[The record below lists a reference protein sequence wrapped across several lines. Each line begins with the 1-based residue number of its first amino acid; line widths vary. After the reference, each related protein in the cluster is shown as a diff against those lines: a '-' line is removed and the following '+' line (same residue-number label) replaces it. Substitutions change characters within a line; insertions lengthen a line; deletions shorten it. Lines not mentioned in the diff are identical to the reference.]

1 MFDYGSSEEDLARI
15 ARAGSDELC
24 DAGVEAQRL
33 ERQACARKIMT
44 AVRVAALVF
53 DQVMDL
59 CEGRNV
65 NALPEKAAL
74 REVSIRF
81 GVSVS
86 VAGKWIALGEGLRDM
101 PVVLD
106 AFLDGDLSEHKARIL
121 TDVLECVPD
130 DKRDL
135 LLDAALSWAT
145 AATTGS
151 ELREKLDEMV
161 IAFDPELA
169 AEQRREFAK
178 QQDVRIRKEAHGH
191 WNIDA
196 MVPLEDGMFAK
207 QRLAEIISRSVC
219 SDDPRPLGQQRV
231 AALGAMM
238 RGESS
243 IPCACGR
250 DDCRKTPHTADS
262 DAADSD
268 TADSDTA
275 DSDTA
280 DSGHRRSAHRRLGH
294 RSALDGALG
303 RRHPGGGQRDRRRPH
318 TAWQALHRAG
328 AVEPGIRKGRPRRA
342 GTIAPTHLVSGGP
355 IVVRSRPPNEIDL
368 ASLSPIDPSG
378 HGGLQAPTPG
388 ALVYQPGAA
397 IRREVHLSD
406 RRCRGPFCDQP
417 ASSCQLDHVV
427 PFDHEN
433 PLAGGWT
440 IPDDLIP
447 LCIPCHQVKH
457 LGIWIP
463 TLYPGRIVV
472 WRHRDTGEIVV
483 THP

>member
-24 DAGVEAQRL
+24 DTGVEAQRL

-196 MVPLEDGMFAK
+196 MVPLEDGIFAK

-219 SDDPRPLGQQRV
+219 PDDPRPLGQQRV

-262 DAADSD
+262 ETPEPSTELSVVATQAVVSVIVDAPTLLGRSGEMVPFVEGYGVIDPDLARTIAADA
-268 TADSDTA
+268 T
-275 DSDTA
+275 
-280 DSGHRRSAHRRLGH
+280 
-294 RSALDGALG
+294 
-303 RRHPGGGQRDRRRPH
+303 
-318 TAWQALHRAG
+318 WQALHRAG

-378 HGGLQAPTPG
+378 HGGLHTPNPG